1 MIKKGIRIGAETG
14 QLNISRFARQCLC
27 LRKRTRTAKAVTG
40 LHCLF
45 PQQKSRQAIAYLL
58 FWCGKRD
65 LNPYGVNHTPLKR
78 ARLPVPP
85 LPRVRLARNILY
97 YTLFFQNV
105 KWFLKKNQNFLEK
118 SLSKILDKSIDFVY
132 NIEVVNRRHN
142 LRVWRNWQT
151 RQIQVLVGATS

>member
-1 MIKKGIRIGAETG
+1 MR
-14 QLNISRFARQCLC
+14 LPF
-27 LRKRTRTAKAVTG
+27 
-40 LHCLF
+40 
-45 PQQKSRQAIAYLL
+45 

-85 LPRVRLARNILY
+85 LPRLRLARNILY

-105 KWFLKKNQNFLEK
+105 KWFLKKNQIFLEK
-118 SLSKILDKSIDFVY
+118 SLGKILDKCIDFVY

-151 RQIQVLVGATS
+151 R